1 MFEIW
6 AGVER
11 PGGFESPSSV
21 VFVCKGLKTKKLPL
35 LGAFSTKMAEEEGFE
50 PS

>member
-11 PGGFESPSSV
+11 PGGFESLLLRIIEMCP
-21 VFVCKGLKTKKLPL
+21 KRKKAPL
-35 LGAFSTKMAEEEGFE
+35 LGLYHLMAEEEGFE